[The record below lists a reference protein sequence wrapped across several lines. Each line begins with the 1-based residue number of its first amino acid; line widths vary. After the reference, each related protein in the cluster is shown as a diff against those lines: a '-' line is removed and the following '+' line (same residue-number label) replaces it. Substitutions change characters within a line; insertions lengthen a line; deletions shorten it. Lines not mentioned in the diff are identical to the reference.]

1 MGASVFSLLAQE
13 LLFFLS
19 LFENRPLRLLYVMCH
34 GAGSD
39 WTCEVGEGKMSIS
52 DIQVEGVELHLKKRR
67 RRNPSVCGEQG
78 SGRKLG
84 IDE

>member
-1 MGASVFSLLAQE
+1 ME
-13 LLFFLS
+13 LDLT
-19 LFENRPLRLLYVMCH
+19 
-34 GAGSD
+34 GSD
-39 WTCEVGEGKMSIS
+39 EVGEGKMSVS